1 MAGFPTIEE
10 ASDVLEE
17 KASEL
22 QGLDGVVGTGIGQSR
37 DGVTFLIHLFVR
49 SEQDTEGVEQAA
61 ASMLGESC
69 FEVIVSGEITA
80 FDSG

>member
-1 MAGFPTIEE
+1 MAGFPTAEE

-22 QGLDGVVGTGIGQSR
+22 QGLDGLVGAGVGKSR
-37 DGVTFLIHLFVR
+37 DGATFVIHLFVR
-49 SEQDTEGVEQAA
+49 SEQDIEGVEQAA
-61 ASMLGESC
+61 ASMLGESR